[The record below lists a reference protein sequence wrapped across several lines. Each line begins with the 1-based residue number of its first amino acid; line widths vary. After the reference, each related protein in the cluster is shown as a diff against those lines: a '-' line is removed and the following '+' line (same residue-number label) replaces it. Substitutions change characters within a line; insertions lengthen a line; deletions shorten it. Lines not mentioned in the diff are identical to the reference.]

1 MVIAMFD
8 LTIVFP
14 YYRPLLE
21 GLFTTLWVSLLSIFI
36 GFFFGLGLCSLRN
49 AHSSTLRG
57 MARVY
62 ISFFRG
68 TPLLVQLAIIFYFLP
83 LVGIYIPSVIAAIM
97 ALSMNTGAFQA
108 EILRGGFRGLPKGQL
123 EACWTCG
130 FTQNQTYWHIQLP
143 QVIKMTLP
151 ALVNET
157 IDIIKNSALI
167 STIAV
172 VDLMR
177 IAQTYSSTTYRP
189 LEFFMAAGVLY
200 LLLTVSVSYIG
211 NKIDYKLS
219 NL

>member
-1 MVIAMFD
+1 MFD
-8 LTIVFP
+8 IMVVFP
-14 YYRPLLE
+14 YYKPLLE
-21 GLFTTLWVSLLSIFI
+21 GLFTTLWVSLLSIFM
-36 GFFFGLGLCSLRN
+36 GFFLGLGLCSLRN
-49 AHSSTLRG
+49 AQSSALRG
-57 MARVY
+57 MTRIY

-83 LVGIYIPSVIAAIM
+83 LIDIFIPSVIAAVM

-130 FTQNQTYWHIQLP
+130 LTQNQTYWHIQLP

-189 LEFFMAAGVLY
+189 LEFFMAAGILY
-200 LLLTVSVSYIG
+200 LLLTVLVSFIG
-211 NKIDYKLS
+211 KKIEYKLS